1 MLLFSGVSMESK
13 FMLQLPK
20 NLRADIKREAR
31 RQGITMNDYIVTVLT
46 QFIEIQRGQRERKKD

>member
-1 MLLFSGVSMESK
+1 MLLFIGVSMESK
-13 FMLQLPK
+13 FMLQLPM

-46 QFIEIQRGQRERKKD
+46 QFVDIQRGQRERKKD

>member
-20 NLRADIKREAR
+20 SLRADIKREAR

-46 QFIEIQRGQRERKKD
+46 QFVDIQRGQRERKKD

>member
-1 MLLFSGVSMESK
+1 MLLFIGVSMESK

-46 QFIEIQRGQRERKKD
+46 QFVDIQRGQRERKKD

>member
-1 MLLFSGVSMESK
+1 MESK

-46 QFIEIQRGQRERKKD
+46 QFVDIQRGQRERKKD

>member
-1 MLLFSGVSMESK
+1 MLLFSGVGMESK

-46 QFIEIQRGQRERKKD
+46 QFIEIQRGQREREKD

>member
-1 MLLFSGVSMESK
+1 
-13 FMLQLPK
+13 MLQLPK

>member
-1 MLLFSGVSMESK
+1 MLLFNGVSMESK

-20 NLRADIKREAR
+20 SLRADIKREAR

-46 QFIEIQRGQRERKKD
+46 QFVDIQRGQRERKKD

>member
-1 MLLFSGVSMESK
+1 MLLFIGVSMESK

-46 QFIEIQRGQRERKKD
+46 QFIDIQRGQRERKKD

>member
-1 MLLFSGVSMESK
+1 MLLFIGVSMESK